1 MLAWGTNFLGEAG
14 NGGIGDQVAFADGF
28 SYNDYPVQAT
38 GLSNVIAVS
47 AGLFSSAAIVQG
59 HTPDGTPDP
68 ALNTVWT
75 WGDGEYGQLGARP
88 TDGCN
93 DLQAITPCA
102 KGPLQVHGPG
112 GSGFLTGVVAVAD
125 GGDHVLALRDD
136 GTVWAWGDDSAGQLG
151 IPPPSSQNSGCPTTI
166 AVAPGEV
173 TRADAECVPYPVQ
186 VTGLSGVTAIA
197 ASEAYS
203 VAIVHQGGS
212 GADDTVWVWGDNTVG
227 QLGQGQDC
235 NQGPSE
241 TGALCSSANV
251 KPVPAM
257 HGVAA
262 IAAGNNG
269 QIMAIVRG
277 QSPDGSDNQLWTWG
291 GVNLWGE
298 SGINVNGAIT
308 DAKGLPRP
316 IDSPARVL
324 DASGTGY
331 FAGAVSVATGFYDTV
346 ALKFDPVQHTTTVW
360 DWGAFTAAASGVPR
374 GARNDWQTPQEVRGP
389 AGNGFLAGGVAVA
402 TSQASSYMLK
412 SDGTVWG
419 WGDDEY
425 GELAVTYSN
434 TASQFPV
441 QARGVSGAT
450 AISSG
455 WEHVLTLGNLPPPPP
470 PVVKQPPSTTPPVL
484 PFEQLPGSA
493 APVQPP
499 QPPATVPIV
508 NPGVAPSTVNPPPQ
522 PPAPGGVSSQPI
534 STPVQ
539 VVSPAQ
545 APAAQAQAPLSS
557 PVQGSQLVAGTAAVP
572 GSPAALAPSVG
583 DRQTAT
589 DQLAMVQHVDAED
602 SAWALAIAGAAAAA
616 VVLCVVVT
624 VRSRRPPA
632 IRPAPAWATLG
643 APHQALDD
651 DRQTP
656 PALRPT
662 CGIFR

>member
-14 NGGIGDQVAFADGF
+14 NGGSGDQVAFANGF
-28 SYNDYPVQAT
+28 SYNDYPVQAS
-38 GLSNVIAVS
+38 GLSNVIAIS
-47 AGLFSSAAIVQG
+47 AGAFSSAAIVRG
-59 HTPDGTPDP
+59 YALDGTPDP

-75 WGDGEYGQLGARP
+75 WGDAEDGQLGARP

-93 DLQAITPCA
+93 DQLAITPCA
-102 KGPLQVHGPG
+102 KGPLQVHGPDG
-112 GSGFLTGVVAVAD
+112 TGFLMGIVAIAE

-151 IPPPSSQNSGCPTTI
+151 MPPPSSRISGCPTTI

-173 TRADAECVPYPVQ
+173 SRADPGCVPYPVQ
-186 VTGLSGVTAIA
+186 VPRLSGVTAIA

-212 GADDTVWVWGDNTVG
+212 GPDDTVWVWGDNTVG

-241 TGALCSSANV
+241 PGALCSSANP
-251 KPVPAM
+251 KPVPTM
-257 HGVAA
+257 QGVAA

-269 QIMAIVRG
+269 QTMAIIRG

-291 GVNLWGE
+291 GVNQWGE
-298 SGINVNGAIT
+298 SGINVNGAVT
-308 DAKGLPRP
+308 DAKGLPTP
-316 IDSPARVL
+316 IDSPTRVL

-346 ALKFDPVQHTTTVW
+346 ALKLDPVQHTTTVW
-360 DWGAFTAAASGVPR
+360 DWGEFTAAASGVPP
-374 GARNDWQTPQEVRGP
+374 GARNDWQTPHEVRGP
-389 AGNGFLAGGVAVA
+389 GGTGFLTGGVAVA
-402 TSQASSYMLK
+402 TSHDSSYMLK

-425 GELAVTYSN
+425 GELAVVRPTTAFSN
-434 TASQFPV
+434 IAYQFPV

-450 AISSG
+450 AISGG
-455 WEHVLTLGNLPPPPP
+455 WEHVLALGNLPPPPP
-470 PVVKQPPSTTPPVL
+470 PVVKQQPSTTPPVL
-484 PFEQLPGSA
+484 PFEQLPGSV
-493 APVQPP
+493 APGQPP
-499 QPPATVPIV
+499 QPPATVPVV

-522 PPAPGGVSSQPI
+522 QPAPVSVSSQPI

-539 VVSPAQ
+539 AVSAAQ
-545 APAAQAQAPLSS
+545 APAAQVQAPISS

-583 DRQTAT
+583 DRQSAT
-589 DQLAMVQHVDAED
+589 DQLAMLRHDDAQD
-602 SAWALAIAGAAAAA
+602 TAWAVGIAGAAAAA
-616 VVLCVVVT
+616 LIVCVVAMAH
-624 VRSRRPPA
+624 SRRPPS
-632 IRPAPAWATLG
+632 IRSAPAWAPWG
-643 APHQALDD
+643 SRPRAFDD
-651 DRQTP
+651 EP
-656 PALRPT
+656 PTEA
-662 CGIFR
+662 FS